1 VPDGS
6 GAFTVDLDR
15 RGAHP
20 LHDGAR

>member
-6 GAFTVDLDR
+6 GAFIVDLDR